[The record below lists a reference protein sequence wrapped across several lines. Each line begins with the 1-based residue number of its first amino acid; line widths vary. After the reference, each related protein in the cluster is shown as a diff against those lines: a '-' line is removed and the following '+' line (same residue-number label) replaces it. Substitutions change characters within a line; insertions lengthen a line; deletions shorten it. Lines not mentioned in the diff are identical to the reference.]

1 MKNNVQEA
9 LSRIVNCIRK
19 TMRLAEA
26 VSSELPDRE
35 NNLFDYLYGTL
46 EDAVYYLCDEKTF
59 ELQDSTV
66 DRLIRDDSLSDDQV
80 AEALSALV
88 KIKKN

>member
-9 LSRIVNCIRK
+9 LSLIVKSIR
-19 TMRLAEA
+19 TTIRLSEA
-26 VSSELPDRE
+26 INSETPDSS
-35 NNLFDYLYGTL
+35 NNLFDYLHGNL
-46 EDAVYYLCDEKTF
+46 EDALYYLCDEKTF

-80 AEALSALV
+80 GEALSALV
-88 KIKKN
+88 KIK